1 MRCLAFWWRRLRAWA
16 ERNRRAYS
24 TEVEITMEPYL
35 EREEALQAR
44 QGLQVSSYWP
54 SSATDDEGKE
64 AAGAPYL
71 QVQRPGLIR
80 RTFPTD

>member
-1 MRCLAFWWRRLRAWA
+1 LRAWA

-44 QGLQVSSYWP
+44 LIGEQLLAFVSH
-54 SSATDDEGKE
+54 
-64 AAGAPYL
+64 
-71 QVQRPGLIR
+71 
-80 RTFPTD
+80 